1 MMCTP
6 YMEFMFPRL
15 LTRQC
20 TSAARH
26 FGISSL
32 DEAVA
37 YLASPILGGRY
48 RQCVGTFQRLSNRTA
63 HSVFGEID
71 AEKLHA
77 SLTLFSEASDD
88 EFLLESMFDVWFDGL
103 LHEETMIAL
112 SDMSGQTDLSTVS
125 VTR

>member
-1 MMCTP
+1 MALARSM
-6 YMEFMFPRL
+6 
-15 LTRQC
+15 RQL
-20 TSAARH
+20 H
-26 FGISSL
+26 ISPL
-32 DEAVA
+32 
-37 YLASPILGGRY
+37 RY
-48 RQCVGTFQRLSNRTA
+48 WADDIGNVVGTFQRLSNRTA

-77 SLTLFSEASDD
+77 SLTLFSEASGD

-112 SDMSGQTDLSTVS
+112 SVMSGQTDLSTVS